1 MGKSSSTARKPYT
14 SRYAAYYPLYRP
26 NSPLDDNDKDKD
38 ATTTIIGKEKS
49 TEEREKERQELLREL
64 STNGYEH
71 VQILG
76 GVLLIQSVR
85 DEDVRAFFE
94 GFDVDKVRR
103 ITHL

>member
-1 MGKSSSTARKPYT
+1 M
-14 SRYAAYYPLYRP
+14 
-26 NSPLDDNDKDKD
+26 DDNDKDKD

-49 TEEREKERQELLREL
+49 AEEREKERQELLREL

-76 GVLLIQSVR
+76 GVRLIQSVR

-103 ITHL
+103 IAGLWRF